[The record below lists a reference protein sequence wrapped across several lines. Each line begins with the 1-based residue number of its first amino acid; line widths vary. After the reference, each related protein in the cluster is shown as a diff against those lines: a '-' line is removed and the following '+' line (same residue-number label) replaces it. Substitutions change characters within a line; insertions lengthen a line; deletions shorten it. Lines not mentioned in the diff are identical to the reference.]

1 MAGVILSGK
10 KSPAI
15 FPQSSYQ
22 AFCMK
27 RLMCVLIMLS
37 LCTLVISAGCMGIPG
52 IPKATAPGPASNSVT
67 DPTGKAGT
75 TWTGTFMTTW
85 QGGGH
90 DVRMVLVQSGS
101 SVTGT
106 YEYSDGTI
114 TGTVQGNRLIGTWT
128 EDKGESEGPVE
139 FELAQDG
146 KTFAGW
152 WAYKGDDLEESKRGE
167 PSWTGIRVS

>member
-1 MAGVILSGK
+1 
-10 KSPAI
+10 
-15 FPQSSYQ
+15 
-22 AFCMK
+22 MK
-27 RLMCVLIMLS
+27 RLVSVLCVLF
-37 LCTLVISAGCMGIPG
+37 LCAILLSAGCTGIPG
-52 IPKATAPGPASNSVT
+52 IPKAAPSGSASTPVT
-67 DPTGKAGT
+67 DPTGKAGN

-101 SVTGT
+101 TVTGT
-106 YEYSDGTI
+106 YDYSDGTI
-114 TGTVQGNRLIGTWT
+114 SGTVVGNRLTGTWT
-128 EDKGESEGPVE
+128 EDNGASKGPFE

-152 WAYKGDDLEESKRGE
+152 WAYDDEDFSMIKKET